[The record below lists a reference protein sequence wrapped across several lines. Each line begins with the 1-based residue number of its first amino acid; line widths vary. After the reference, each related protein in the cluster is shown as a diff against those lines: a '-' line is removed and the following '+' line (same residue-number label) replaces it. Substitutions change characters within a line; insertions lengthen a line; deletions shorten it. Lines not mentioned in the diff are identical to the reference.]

1 MATISKVTVNNFT
14 GNPQVET
21 PFPIYSTQYNTAVD
35 QINAN
40 TTAVATAQAAV
51 DAVEAFN
58 TVPTL
63 VSDIYVAEIPITA
76 ASIVGTAAND
86 LGHANGVALVV
97 APGSG
102 KFLEFISALLIFA
115 GAGGVYADGGNVTI
129 NLGTT
134 PVTGVVS
141 AANSFG
147 SNGQKVYQF
156 QPLAVAAY
164 SALLD
169 TGLNLT
175 AAAAFTAG
183 TGVGVGKVQIQYRVH
198 TTGF

>member
-1 MATISKVTVNNFT
+1 MTVNKVTQANYSVVTDPYPVFAT
-14 GNPQVET
+14 HFNP
-21 PFPIYSTQYNTAVD
+21 AVD
-35 QINAN
+35 QINTN
-40 TTAVATAQAAV
+40 TTDIATAQAAV
-51 DAVEAFN
+51 DAIEAFN
-58 TVPTL
+58 SVPTL

-76 ASIVGTAAND
+76 AAIVGTAEGD
-86 LGHANGVALVV
+86 LGHANGVPLITT
-97 APGSG
+97 PGSG
-102 KFLEFISALLIFA
+102 KFLEFVSALLIFA
-115 GAGGVYADGGNVTI
+115 GAGGTYADGGNITV

-134 PVTGVVS
+134 PVTGLVS

-156 QPLAVAAY
+156 QPLSTAAY
-164 SALLD
+164 SALLN

-175 AAAAFTAG
+175 SSAAFTAG